1 MPLPNEK
8 KESQFIEERVKD
20 FQKKML
26 ELKNADDFQ
35 EGGESGIYDFGYK
48 MKFGDTIYTI
58 TDWKGMEKNFR
69 QSLELQRERIV
80 EKLVDKRGR
89 LFGYDDSFLVQGLDE
104 AIEIIKEL

>member
-1 MPLPNEK
+1 MSNEK

-80 EKLVDKRGR
+80 EKLKPCLDYCK
-89 LFGYDDSFLVQGLDE
+89 QQNGLPYCKNCGLSDE
-104 AIEIIKEL
+104 LIKEL